1 MKLKIRNFQI
11 IESADIQFNGLTV
24 IAGENDTGKTTIGKI
39 LFSEIRN
46 ILLEKNSKKIFD
58 TKCTLVSRTNKICE
72 IVFRKENENL
82 GFPIIIDSPDFL
94 SKFNY
99 LKNTMVLSQQYQLN
113 FSLPD
118 EVGDL
123 VLRISQ
129 PKVLDRRQ
137 KLFQI
142 IKKLIRGEVYYDL
155 SKDNIFYKKEDLKLD
170 MDKTSN
176 GVKMF
181 GFLQILILNE
191 TIKEGSTLI
200 FDEPEVHLHPKWQL
214 AYAKIIVFLVKGGV
228 KVLVTSH
235 SPYMIEALELYARKE
250 NISAEFYL
258 ANKVNETS
266 IIENVNTHLEKIYR
280 KLAEPISDLE
290 ELDDAD

>member
-1 MKLKIRNFQI
+1 MELKIRNFQI

-46 ILLEKNSKKIFD
+46 ILLKKNSKRI
-58 TKCTLVSRTNKICE
+58 NE
-72 IVFRKENENL
+72 IEFRIENENL
-82 GFPIIIDSPDFL
+82 GFPIFIDSPDFL

-99 LKNTMVLSQQYQLN
+99 LKNTMALSQQYQLN

-155 SKDNIFYKKEDLKLD
+155 LKDNIFYKKKDLKLD
-170 MDKTSN
+170 MDQTSN
-176 GVKMF
+176 GIKMF
-181 GFLQILILNE
+181 GFLQMLILNE

-214 AYAKIIVFLVKGGV
+214 EYAKIIVSLVKGGV

-266 IIENVNTHLEKIYR
+266 IIDNVNNNLEKIYR